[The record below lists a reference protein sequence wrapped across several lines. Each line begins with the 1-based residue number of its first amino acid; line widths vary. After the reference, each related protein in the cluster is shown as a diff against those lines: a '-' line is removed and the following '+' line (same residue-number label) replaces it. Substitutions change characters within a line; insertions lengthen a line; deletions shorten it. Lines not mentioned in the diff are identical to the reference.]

1 MVVHP
6 GAQKVK
12 LARIIA
18 AAEVAAGAP
27 QEPVPAPS
35 ELHIR
40 FVAFLGDLSTLAQ
53 GTGHPAAKLMSRMLP
68 SMLVDIAEISEETLE
83 KCCRQLGGALLR
95 VADGDP
101 APLELE
107 GGEDGL
113 RTALAPVAEG
123 ARS

>member
-1 MVVHP
+1 M
-6 GAQKVK
+6 K
-12 LARIIA
+12 LSRIL
-18 AAEVAAGAP
+18 AAEVGVA
-27 QEPVPAPS
+27 EPVEPPS

-40 FVAFLGDLSTLAQ
+40 FVRFLGDLATLAQ
-53 GTGHPAAKLMSRMLP
+53 STGHPAAKLMTRLLP
-68 SMLVDIAEISEETLE
+68 SMLQDIADISEETLE
-83 KCCRQLGGALLR
+83 KCCRQLGQALLA